1 MHSSYYGTFKTID
14 HRTTKYYSQ
23 DTKNRFEKNIKRHN
37 NIAWSTVETAL
48 VANKIALWSINEMEQ
63 TGGEPDVVQFH
74 ESQNEIVFVDC
85 SIESPKGRRSLCY
98 DRDALDSRKDFKP
111 ANTAIDMAS
120 EIGIKL
126 LTEDRYRHLQTLG
139 TFDTKT
145 SSWLQTPSEIRKLGG
160 ALFAEFRYGTVFI
173 FHNSAPSYYGVRGFR
188 GFIII

>member
-1 MHSSYYGTFKTID
+1 MELSKQL
-14 HRTTKYYSQ
+14 TTEQQSIILKIL
-23 DTKNRFEKNIKRHN
+23 KNRFEKNIKRHN
-37 NIAWSTVETAL
+37 DIAWSTIETAL
-48 VANKIALWSINEMEQ
+48 LANKTALWSINKMEQ

-74 ESQNEIVFVDC
+74 ESQNDIVFIDC

-188 GFIII
+188 GFIKI